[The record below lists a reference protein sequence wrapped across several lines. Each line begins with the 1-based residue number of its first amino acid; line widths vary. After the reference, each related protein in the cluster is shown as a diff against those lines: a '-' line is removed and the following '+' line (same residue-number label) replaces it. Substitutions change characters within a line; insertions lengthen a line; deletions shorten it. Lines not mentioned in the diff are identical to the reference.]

1 MIRRNPYLTI
11 LCGLL
16 AATSA
21 WAGGKED
28 NSTCRDDPSSPTCER
43 QGSCAIQGSAWY
55 QYVTIDKREKFDT
68 QGWPGLCDMVH
79 VALVQGRCDPAGSDV
94 DVFADLSDTTVAYIP
109 NISGGLGCGGDGD
122 HSGTDIKGVEGKGK
136 TCSDGLDNDGDA
148 TVDCADP
155 DCFGKRFCR

>member
-1 MIRRNPYLTI
+1 MTWQNLHLTI

-28 NSTCRDDPSSPTCER
+28 NSTCRDDTSSPTCER
-43 QGSCAIQGSAWY
+43 LGSCAIQGSAWY
-55 QYVTIDKREKFDT
+55 QHVTIDKREKFDT
-68 QGWPGLCDMVH
+68 QGWPGLCDMVP
-79 VALVQGRCDPAGSDV
+79 VALVQGHCDPAGSDV
-94 DVFADLSDTTVAYIP
+94 EVLAALSDTTVAYIP
-109 NISGGLGCGGDGD
+109 NISGGLACGGDGGD
-122 HSGTDIKGVEGKGK
+122 SGTDGGGVEGKGR

-148 TVDCADP
+148 TIDCGDP